1 MKIIINRC
9 FGGAGLNKVAAD
21 KYNHGEE
28 YWFDRDDANLIAAI
42 ESGENINSDFSK
54 LEVVSIPDE
63 VTDYEINEYDGM
75 ESIICVIDGKLY
87 HL

>member
-9 FGGAGLNKVAAD
+9 FGGAGLNKVAAG

-28 YWFDRDDANLIAAI
+28 YWFDREDASLIAAI

>member
-9 FGGAGLNKVAAD
+9 FGGAGLNKDAAD

-28 YWFDRDDANLIAAI
+28 YWFDREDASLIAAI
-42 ESGENINSDFSK
+42 ENGENINSDFSK

>member
-1 MKIIINRC
+1 MKVIIN
-9 FGGAGLNKVAAD
+9 N
-21 KYNHGEE
+21 
-28 YWFDRDDANLIAAI
+28 
-42 ESGENINSDFSK
+42 GENINSDFSK

-75 ESIICVIDGKLY
+75 ESIIYVIDSRLY

>member
-1 MKIIINRC
+1 MKIIIN
-9 FGGAGLNKVAAD
+9 N
-21 KYNHGEE
+21 
-28 YWFDRDDANLIAAI
+28 
-42 ESGENINSDFSK
+42 GENINSDFSK
-54 LEVVSIPDE
+54 LEVVSIPNE